1 MALYTCKTTKVIEER
16 KHFEV
21 TYHPQW
27 VWPASCASTKSLQGK
42 RYYTNCAAN
51 WESST
56 WMTAG
61 SLKENFVWSCLTGLY
76 VPRNGVKHVG
86 RHKNVRQTSPRQL
99 RVQERSAWLFLASTS
114 RHQPSPKSQ
123 RHWLSQSQTPSSYP
137 EIRTVH
143 WNHVAYCMILHG
155 HPSACWVFSAKMPRQ
170 SSRLSH
176 ALQ

>member
-21 TYHPQW
+21 AYHPQW

-99 RVQERSAWLFLASTS
+99 GYKKEVLDFFLLQRQGTNPVPKAKDIGWVNPKRLRLILRSGLYIETML
-114 RHQPSPKSQ
+114 H
-123 RHWLSQSQTPSSYP
+123 
-137 EIRTVH
+137 I
-143 WNHVAYCMILHG
+143 CMILHG